1 MYAVYLVNVVIY
13 KYRFHHHFIA
23 QMFFFFVS
31 ADGMVVSATLSPY
44 LYMTNTSILYS
55 TPQPASSEFGCL
67 TVSYLGQGVHLQ
79 IYITQGTLYTPDKM
93 VFERRDIDPKL
104 FASTS
109 IQTPTNIPYMVLFVY
124 ILPLYWNKENPQQH
138 ISKLDLYY
146 SQFIFYRLS

>member
-23 QMFFFFVS
+23 KMVFFVS

-93 VFERRDIDPKL
+93 VFERRDIDSKL

-109 IQTPTNIPYMVLFVY
+109 IQTPTNIPYMVLFVF
-124 ILPLYWNKENPQQH
+124 ILLLYWDKENPKQH

-146 SQFIFYRLS
+146 IQFIFYRLS

>member
-1 MYAVYLVNVVIY
+1 MQ
-13 KYRFHHHFIA
+13 FIWS
-23 QMFFFFVS
+23 MSLFISIDFITILLLKWCFFVS
-31 ADGMVVSATLSPY
+31 ADGLVVSATLSPY

-93 VFERRDIDPKL
+93 VFERRDIDSKL

-124 ILPLYWNKENPQQH
+124 ILLLYWDKENPKQH

-146 SQFIFYRLS
+146 IQFIFYRLS